1 MHFHPVRRAF
11 MRLHVCTQ
19 PNSRQL
25 SSLSRPRRT
34 FSMPASAGLS
44 YLCVI
49 LICYAQRVT
58 KLNVYRPQPTPSL
71 ACFRSSFGK
80 RSVTM
85 FSRYSNLRILT
96 TALRSSTLAKPAGP
110 SFLAS
115 SLVGQR
121 LLCPKSTPSTQ
132 IGLGSLGIMPA
143 YRNMTYTCSVGI
155 NGACPCLAF
164 TP

>member
-25 SSLSRPRRT
+25 SSLSHPRRT

-58 KLNVYRPQPTPSL
+58 KLNVYHRPQPSPLVWHVFALHS
-71 ACFRSSFGK
+71 GK
-80 RSVTM
+80 
-85 FSRYSNLRILT
+85 
-96 TALRSSTLAKPAGP
+96 
-110 SFLAS
+110 
-115 SLVGQR
+115 
-121 LLCPKSTPSTQ
+121 
-132 IGLGSLGIMPA
+132 GL
-143 YRNMTYTCSVGI
+143 
-155 NGACPCLAF
+155 
-164 TP
+164 